1 MLLARELVTD
11 SGVESVDQLLLLL
24 LLLLLEMDK
33 SMVAMTGLFSVV
45 DLPMQ
50 VQIDLGMLQAMKWN

>member
-24 LLLLLEMDK
+24 LLLEMDK
-33 SMVAMTGLFSVV
+33 SMVAMTGLLSVV

-50 VQIDLGMLQAMKWN
+50 VQIDFGMWQAMKWN